1 MEIIGFILLVALY
14 FLPWIVA
21 YQRDHHQCNSIAL
34 LNLFLGW
41 TFIGWVAALVWSASA
56 LRSEVAPATE
66 VATPAANGNPSF
78 RRLLVVALSVTVV
91 VMAVIIPGMIALRK
105 HENEAA
111 AAARASSW
119 LPKQSEMSF
128 DNQWHN
134 STLSSA
140 FVPIART
147 LAKHKRT
154 DCGSF
159 SWSESLDFDD
169 IYLVAC
175 MGIDGSPSY
184 SIVRTDNERI
194 YTVGLRWL
202 LERPSCQPTVVGW
215 PCPKPGIRAQP
226 ATAAA
231 TAAQ

>member
-1 MEIIGFILLVALY
+1 MDFIGLILLVALY

-21 YQRDHHQCNSIAL
+21 YQRDHYQCNSIAL

-41 TFIGWVAALVWSASA
+41 TFIGWVAALVWSVSA
-56 LRSEVAPATE
+56 LRSEVAPSTE
-66 VATPAANGNPSF
+66 VAPSAAPGN
-78 RRLLVVALSVTVV
+78 RLKLLLVVALLVAVV
-91 VMAVIIPGMIALRK
+91 VIPSAIALRK
-105 HENEAA
+105 YGHGTAA
-111 AAARASSW
+111 APRASSW

-128 DNQWHN
+128 ENRWQN
-134 STLSSA
+134 SALSSA

-147 LAKHKRT
+147 LAKHKRA

-175 MGIDGSPSY
+175 RGSNDSSSY

-202 LERPSCQPTVVGW
+202 LERPSCQSTVVGR
-215 PCPKPGIRAQP
+215 PCPDPPVIREQP
-226 ATAAA
+226 ATATT
-231 TAAQ
+231 TAAR

>member
-1 MEIIGFILLVALY
+1 MDFIGLILLGVLY

-41 TFIGWVAALVWSASA
+41 TLLGWVISLVWSVSA
-56 LRSEVAPATE
+56 VYSEPAPATE
-66 VATPAANGNPSF
+66 VATSAAPSNRF
-78 RRLLVVALSVTVV
+78 RLLLVAALLVAVV
-91 VMAVIIPGMIALRK
+91 VIPGVVVFRK
-105 HENEAA
+105 HGQEAV
-111 AAARASSW
+111 AAARAPSW
-119 LPKQSEMSF
+119 LPKQAEMSF
-128 DNQWHN
+128 DNEWQN
-134 STLSSA
+134 NTLSSA

-175 MGIDGSPSY
+175 RGINDSPSY

-202 LERPSCQPTVVGW
+202 LERPSCQPTVVGR
-215 PCPKPGIRAQP
+215 PCPEPPVIREQP
-226 ATAAA
+226 ASAVPRE
-231 TAAQ
+231 